1 MIVCSFKDLEKYR
14 SILNYLPEAL
24 RKVEELKK
32 AGLIPGRYDY
42 GDFFINVQRGTTKP
56 LNEGRFETHIRYVDI
71 QYEIEG
77 SELMAYAP
85 RDALKDDLPYDEKN
99 DIAFFS
105 ADKED
110 TTIAAIKAGMCY
122 IVFPEDGHMPC
133 RYIDKPTD
141 YTKLVI
147 KLPVK
152 K

>member
-99 DIAFFS
+99 DIAFLVPTKRILPLPPLRLECAILYFQ
-105 ADKED
+105 KMV
-110 TTIAAIKAGMCY
+110 ICLAAISINY
-122 IVFPEDGHMPC
+122 
-133 RYIDKPTD
+133 
-141 YTKLVI
+141 
-147 KLPVK
+147 
-152 K
+152 